1 MTEVPERDRDQV
13 RGGLFALFVDR
24 PVLTLM
30 VTATLFALGAISFM
44 RLPLRFLPEGL
55 TENRVRLFVPIR
67 LDMAPKEVEDK
78 VVEPLEE
85 LLRTIPG
92 VKELRSEAAAG
103 RAFVSV
109 TLDEGM
115 DPTLAA
121 AEVRDRAQR
130 ARLRWPPEVDRYF
143 SWKEDASNIPLCFF
157 QILTPARNPEW
168 DHLVEDVVRP
178 RLEAVE
184 GVGRVEMWGSLAETL
199 RIWFDRDKLAA
210 HNVRFRELVQRLR
223 ADNFT
228 EPLGEI
234 DNGSERLLVRIDGKF
249 TTLSDIEDFPVQ
261 TGLKLE
267 DIARVELVPSVRD
280 RLARYNQKY
289 TYSGMIR
296 TAAGISP
303 VDASANLHAEIDHL
317 KADSRLA
324 GVEFRFL
331 FDQGETIR
339 DSLQTLVS
347 TALQGGALAIVV
359 LWFFLR
365 NLRFT
370 IAIALAIPLALLI
383 VGANMFFAGDSLNVL
398 SMAGMTLAIGM
409 VVDNSVV
416 VLENIRRHR
425 ELGFGLRAACI
436 AGVREVS
443 LAVLLATLT
452 TVVVFAPM
460 IFMTKNPQARVM
472 FGSVGVPL
480 SVALLGSLLVALLLL
495 PSGAYHLG
503 RMGGGLGS
511 EARGGRISATLGR
524 LNGAVLGWALRH
536 RFLAVVLG
544 GLLLS
549 LTSIPQQKL
558 DFDGGGGGMFRSG
571 DVTVNLELPRG
582 LTLGAVVKEVEAYE
596 EFLLQHKEEWHI
608 DSIATSFDRRS
619 ARVDVKLGTDVR
631 KKEFT
636 KYRDLIEKNWPRRPG
651 VEVRL
656 ANRGGSQDGGGGGE
670 EDSERNFVLRLFG
683 RDSTYLVELATA
695 VRDELARL
703 PAVASVEIPTM
714 ADSQEVQVRIQRDR
728 LQDLQVQPEVLFGTI
743 ASGLQGQLVTN
754 FEDEGREIR
763 VIAEFDNDDR
773 NPTLLDLKETEV
785 FAGTGTFQ
793 RLADLG
799 EIRFEQAVSEI
810 ERTDGR
816 TSITI
821 VGKRQD
827 GVGPKAFSE
836 QLAKVMRHYP
846 LPRGYSWTE
855 DSVFRQQAE
864 EMAELLSAGM
874 LSVTLVFLLMGI
886 LFESVIL
893 PGAILVTIPF
903 AILGALWSLYLFH
916 GSYDPMAVIGII
928 LLAGVVVNN
937 GIVLLDCIERRRREG
952 LSRHEAILEGVR
964 VRTRPIMMT
973 AATTIVGLLPMAI
986 FGESTGRGISYVSM
1000 SIAIA
1005 GGLALSTL
1013 CTAWAV
1019 PVAYTFLDDFAAWL
1033 RRVWQLAV
1041 RGRAKV
1047 AAIAVSADG
1056 TGVVPSEG
1064 AS

>member
-1 MTEVPERDRDQV
+1 MTDADASPMHTADPGGR

-30 VTATLFALGAISFM
+30 VAMTLFALGTISFL
-44 RLPLRFLPEGL
+44 RLPLRFVPEGL
-55 TENRVRLFVPIR
+55 TENRIRIFVPIR
-67 LDMAPKEVEDK
+67 QDMAPKEVQDK
-78 VVEPLEE
+78 VLEPLEE

-92 VKELRSEAAAG
+92 VKELRSDAGSG

-130 ARLRWPPEVDRYF
+130 AKQQWPAEVDRYF
-143 SWKEDASNIPLCFF
+143 TWKEDASNIPLCFF
-157 QILTPARNPEW
+157 QVLTPERNPEW
-168 DHLVEDVVRP
+168 DHLIEDVVRP

-184 GVGRVEMWGSLAETL
+184 GVGRVDMWGSLSETL
-199 RIWFDRDKLAA
+199 RIWFDKNKLAA

-234 DNGSERLLVRIDGKF
+234 DNGSERLLVRVDGKF
-249 TTLSDIEDFPVQ
+249 NTISDVENFPVQ
-261 TGLKLE
+261 TGLRLG
-267 DIARVELVPSVRD
+267 DIARIEMVPSVRD

-289 TYSGMIR
+289 TYSGMVN

-303 VDASANLHAEIDHL
+303 VDASANLHAELARLEED
-317 KADSRLA
+317 KRLA
-324 GVEFRFL
+324 DVEFRFL
-331 FDQGETIR
+331 FDQGATIR
-339 DSLQTLVS
+339 DSLRTLVS

-370 IAIALAIPLALLI
+370 LAIALAIPLALLI
-383 VGANMFFAGDSLNVL
+383 VGAQMFFAGDSLNVL

-425 ELGFGLRAACI
+425 ELGQGLREACI
-436 AGVREVS
+436 SGVREVA

-460 IFMTKNPQARVM
+460 IFMTANPQARVI
-472 FGSVGVPL
+472 FGSVGIPL
-480 SVALLGSLLVALLLL
+480 SIALLGSLAVALLLL

-503 RMGGGLGS
+503 RLGGGLGR
-511 EARGGRISATLGR
+511 EVRGGKISAALSR
-524 LNGAVLGWALRH
+524 LNGAVLHWALSH
-536 RFLAVVLG
+536 RVLTTILGVVF
-544 GLLLS
+544 LS
-549 LTSIPQQKL
+549 LMVVPQKRL

-582 LTLGAVVKEVEAYE
+582 LTLGAVVKEIEAYE
-596 EFLLQHKEEWHI
+596 NFLLARKAEWHI

-619 ARVDVKLGTDVR
+619 ARVDIKLDEQVR

-636 KYRDLIEKNWPRRPG
+636 QYRDAIEKAWPRRPG
-651 VEVRL
+651 VEVKL
-656 ANRGGSQDGGGGGE
+656 ANRGGSQDGGGGSE
-670 EDSERNFVLRLFG
+670 ESSERNFVLRLFG
-683 RDSTYLVELATA
+683 RDSTYLVDLATA
-695 VRDELARL
+695 VRDELAQL
-703 PAVASVEIPTM
+703 PTVASVEIPAM
-714 ADSQEVQVRIQRDR
+714 KDSEEVQVRIQRDR
-728 LQDLQVQPEVLFGTI
+728 LAELQVQPEVLFGTI
-743 ASGLQGQLVTN
+743 SSGLQGQLITN
-754 FEDEGREIR
+754 FEDDGREIR

-785 FAGTGTFQ
+785 FANTGTFQ

-799 EIRFEQAVSEI
+799 EIRFERSMAEI
-810 ERTDGR
+810 ERTDGK

-836 QLAKVMRHYP
+836 DLARVMRHFP
-846 LPRGYSWTE
+846 LPRGYSWSE
-855 DSVFRQQAE
+855 DSVFRKQEE
-864 EMAELLSAGM
+864 EMQELLSAGA

-903 AILGALWSLYLFH
+903 AVLGALWSLLLFH

-937 GIVLLDCIERRRREG
+937 GIVLLDCIERMRREG
-952 LSRHEAILEGVR
+952 RSRHDAIVEGVR

-973 AATTIVGLLPMAI
+973 AATTIVGLLPMAV
-986 FGESTGRGISYVSM
+986 FGESTGQGISYVSM
-1000 SIAIA
+1000 SIAVA

-1013 CTAWAV
+1013 FTAWAV
-1019 PVAYTFLDDFAAWL
+1019 PVAYTFLDDFACWL
-1033 RRVWQLAV
+1033 RRVWQKAV
-1041 RGRAKV
+1041 GRSTALVETGAPV
-1047 AAIAVSADG
+1047 AA
-1056 TGVVPSEG
+1056 E
-1064 AS
+1064 

>member
-1 MTEVPERDRDQV
+1 MSATPREDGTQS
-13 RGGLFALFVDR
+13 GLFALFVDR

-30 VTATLFALGAISFM
+30 LTATLFALGTISFL
-44 RLPLRFLPEGL
+44 RLPLRFVPEGL
-55 TENRVRLFVPIR
+55 TENRIRLFVPIR
-67 LDMAPKEVEDK
+67 QDMAPKEVEDK
-78 VVEPLEE
+78 IVKPLEE

-92 VKELRSEAAAG
+92 VKDLRSEASSG

-115 DPTLAA
+115 DPTLAG

-130 ARLRWPPEVDRYF
+130 AKLQWPPEVDRYF

-157 QILTPARNPEW
+157 QLLTPERNPEW
-168 DHLVEDVVRP
+168 DHLIEDVVRP

-184 GVGRVEMWGSLAETL
+184 GVGRVEMWGSLSETL

-234 DNGSERLLVRIDGKF
+234 DNGSERLLVRVDGKF
-249 TTLSDIEDFPVQ
+249 TSLSEIEDFPVQ
-261 TGLKLE
+261 TGLKLG
-267 DIARVELVPSVRD
+267 DIARVEMVPSVRD

-296 TAAGISP
+296 TAAGVSP
-303 VDASANLHAEIDHL
+303 VDASANLHAELTRL
-317 KADSRLA
+317 KEDPRLA
-324 GVEFRFL
+324 DVEVRFL

-347 TALQGGALAIVV
+347 TALEGGALAIVV

-365 NLRFT
+365 NMRFT
-370 IAIALAIPLALLI
+370 FAIALAIPLALLI
-383 VGANMFFAGDSLNVL
+383 VGAQMFFAGDSLNVL

-425 ELGFGLRAACI
+425 ELGYGLRDACI
-436 AGVREVS
+436 AGVREVA
-443 LAVLLATLT
+443 LAVVLATLT

-460 IFMTKNPQARVM
+460 IFMTQNPQARVI
-472 FGSVGVPL
+472 FGSVGIPL
-480 SVALLGSLLVALLLL
+480 SVALLGSLVVALLLL

-503 RMGGGLGS
+503 RIGGGLGR
-511 EARGGRISATLGR
+511 EARGGRISAALGR
-524 LNGAVLGWALRH
+524 MNGAVLHWALRH
-536 RFLAVVLG
+536 RVIATGLG
-544 GLLLS
+544 VAFLS
-549 LTSIPQQKL
+549 LMAIPQKLL

-571 DVTVNLELPRG
+571 DVTVNLDLPRG
-582 LTLGAVVKEVEAYE
+582 LTLGAVVKEIEAYE
-596 EFLLQHKEEWHI
+596 NFLLQHKQEWHI

-619 ARVDVKLGTDVR
+619 ARVDIKFAADVR

-636 KYRDLIEKNWPRRPG
+636 KYRDIVEKAWPRRPG

-656 ANRGGSQDGGGGGE
+656 ANRGGSQNGGGGSE
-670 EDSERNFVLRLFG
+670 EDSERNFVLRLYG
-683 RDSTYLVELATA
+683 RDSTYLVELATS

-703 PAVASVEIPTM
+703 PSVASVEIPAM
-714 ADSQEVQVRIQRDR
+714 KDNEEVQVRIQRDR
-728 LQDLQVQPEVLFGTI
+728 LQELQVQPEVLFGTI
-743 ASGLQGQLVTN
+743 ASGLQGQLITN
-754 FEDEGREIR
+754 FEQEGREVR
-763 VIAEFDNDDR
+763 VIAEFDNDQR
-773 NPTLLDLKETEV
+773 NPSLLDLKDTEV
-785 FAGTGTFQ
+785 FANTGTFQ

-799 EIRFEQAVSEI
+799 EIRYERSVAEI
-810 ERTDGR
+810 ERTDGK

-827 GVGPKAFSE
+827 GVGPKAFSDE
-836 QLAKVMRHYP
+836 MGKVMRRYP
-846 LPRGYSWTE
+846 LPRGYSWSE
-855 DSVFRQQAE
+855 DSAFQKQE
-864 EMAELLSAGM
+864 QEMQELLSAGA

-903 AILGALWSLYLFH
+903 AILGALWSLFLFY

-937 GIVLLDCIERRRREG
+937 GIVLLDCIERLRREG
-952 LSRHEAILEGVR
+952 RSRHDAIIDGVR
-964 VRTRPIMMT
+964 IRTRPIMMT

-986 FGESTGRGISYVSM
+986 FGEATGQGISYVSM
-1000 SIAIA
+1000 SIAVA

-1013 CTAWAV
+1013 FTAWAV
-1019 PVAYTFLDDFAAWL
+1019 PVAYTFFDDFACWL
-1033 RRVWQLAV
+1033 RRVWQMAV
-1041 RGRAKV
+1041 GRRDV
-1047 AAIAVSADG
+1047 AALPASAAVLPPLGDAPG
-1056 TGVVPSEG
+1056 
-1064 AS
+1064 